1 MRDSI
6 LNTLANV
13 ANELPRSK
21 LGNTGTILT
30 FLTFREQRI
39 KDRSRQKRRKMKL
52 PMIMRLFLL
61 ITVAALFSG
70 CNIQNDFLYFPDSS
84 RPSEESLKAN
94 HLKSWQASAT
104 DYRGV
109 VAFKEIAKPKGTVIV
124 FHGNAGKAA
133 DRIYY
138 IETLSALGYRVILA
152 EYPAYGGRK
161 GTLGEKA
168 FVADGVET
176 VRLAFEQFGGPV
188 FLLGESLGC
197 GVAAAV
203 AARTPVKIAGIIL
216 ITPWDTLLSV
226 AQSKFSLLPVQL
238 LLTDK
243 YDSIGNLKMF
253 KGRIALVGAERDG
266 IIPIKHARLL
276 YDSLSVVEKR
286 MWIVKDAGH
295 NDWPMYAQASLWNE
309 ITTFM
314 EGK

>member
-1 MRDSI
+1 
-6 LNTLANV
+6 
-13 ANELPRSK
+13 
-21 LGNTGTILT
+21 
-30 FLTFREQRI
+30 
-39 KDRSRQKRRKMKL
+39 
-52 PMIMRLFLL
+52 MIMRLFFL
-61 ITVAALFSG
+61 VAVGVLFSG
-70 CNIQNDFLYFPDSS
+70 CNIQNDFLYFPDAS
-84 RPSEESLKAN
+84 RPSEELLKAN

-109 VAFKEIAKPKGTVIV
+109 VAFNEIAKPKGTVIV
-124 FHGNAGKAA
+124 FHGNAGRAA
-133 DRIYY
+133 DRTYY
-138 IETLSALGYRVILA
+138 VKTLSSLGYRVILA

-176 VRLAFEQFGGPV
+176 VRFAFEQFGGPV

-226 AQSKFSLLPVQL
+226 AQSKISFLPVRL

-253 KGRIALVGAERDG
+253 KGGIALVGAERDE
-266 IIPIKHARLL
+266 IIPIKHAKRL
-276 YDSLSVVEKR
+276 YDSLSAVEKR
-286 MWIVKDAGH
+286 MWIVKGAGH
-295 NDWPMYAQASLWNE
+295 NDWPMFAQASLWKE
-309 ITTFM
+309 MTDFL
-314 EGK
+314 EAK